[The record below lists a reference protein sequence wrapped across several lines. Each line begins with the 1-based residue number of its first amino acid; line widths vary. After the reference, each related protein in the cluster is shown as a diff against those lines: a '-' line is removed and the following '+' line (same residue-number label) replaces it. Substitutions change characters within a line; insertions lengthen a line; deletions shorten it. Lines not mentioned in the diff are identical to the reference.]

1 MHSLTNCK
9 STYIIIQ
16 DPSYMPNNCEAL
28 NESLH
33 FIWKC
38 TWCYCNKSGRSIFP
52 AKLYQYLCQP
62 FNVFISGSFI
72 TALALSL
79 PFSCPSHPWQC
90 WRGVVAVQPCPR
102 KGSSIHIGIRI
113 VLLSIEKPIERHI
126 KCLRPTFNLILLR
139 YVEQTHT
146 GTVWLAH
153 GCCCRCC
160 EGKGWSGY
168 KLKPWTV
175 W

>member
-28 NESLH
+28 TESLH
-33 FIWKC
+33 FI
-38 TWCYCNKSGRSIFP
+38 
-52 AKLYQYLCQP
+52 
-62 FNVFISGSFI
+62 NVPGVIAIKVDDQFSLQNYINISANRLMSLF
-72 TALALSL
+72 LVHLSL
-79 PFSCPSHPWQC
+79 LWHFPFPSIPFSCPSHPWQC
-90 WRGVVAVQPCPR
+90 WRGVVAVQSCPR

-160 EGKGWSGY
+160 EGKG
-168 KLKPWTV
+168 
-175 W
+175 